1 MTTVKTRMR
10 EGGVAFWY
18 AVLGGIA
25 AWTVHLFTLSSI
37 DRLTCN
43 LGGYAWVMH
52 AVTGVTAVVTVGA
65 MALSYGLF
73 RAGGDDDAAGSAAGR
88 LRFFGMLG
96 LLLGDVNLAL
106 IVLEGSYVELLPRC
120 GR

>member
-1 MTTVKTRMR
+1 MTAVRTR
-10 EGGVAFWY
+10 EGGLAFWY

-25 AWTVHLFTLSSI
+25 AWTVHLLTLSSI

-52 AVTGVTAVVTVGA
+52 AVTGVTAAATVAA
-65 MALSYGLF
+65 MVLAYRLF
-73 RAGGDDDAAGSAAGR
+73 RAGGDDDAAGSVAGR
-88 LRFFGMLG
+88 LRFFGTLG
-96 LLLGDVNLAL
+96 LLVGAVNLAL
-106 IVLEGSYVELLPRC
+106 ILLEGSYVELLPRC

>member
-1 MTTVKTRMR
+1 MMRAHVR
-10 EGGVAFWY
+10 EGGLAFWY

-25 AWTVHLFTLSSI
+25 AWTVHLLTLSSI

-52 AVTGVTAVVTVGA
+52 VVTAATAVATVAA
-65 MALSYGLF
+65 MGFSYALF
-73 RAGGDDDAAGSAAGR
+73 RAGGADDAAGSAAGR

-96 LLLGDVNLAL
+96 LLLGAINLAL
-106 IVLEGSYVELLPRC
+106 ILLEGSYVELLPRC